1 MEESAS
7 HQEWELSK
15 ENIQPLR
22 SGRKAAKLATI
33 AQPTDPKKL
42 AEERQEYE
50 NALRMY
56 DGPDPLD
63 PWYRYVNWLLLRSV
77 VPYSYCIHFVGISPG
92 LSKSTLKEAKKA
104 GWISY
109 WKAVSRASKTSKK
122 PITTPGCAP
131 FGWSTL
137 PWAPS
142 RWRCSASC
150 SPTASAPRDPRCS
163 RPGPGTSSPPRRS
176 RRPSPC
182 SPR

>member
-1 MEESAS
+1 MEDTSS

-63 PWYRYVNWLLLRSV
+63 PWYRYVNCCLTQIFHIIIFIV
-77 VPYSYCIHFVGISPG
+77 DISLG
-92 LSKSTLKEAKKA
+92 LSKSIPRVAKRA
-104 GWISY
+104 GWTSC
-109 WKAVSRASKTSKK
+109 WRAVSRASKMWRRLTM
-122 PITTPGCAP
+122 TPGFALS
-131 FGWSTL
+131 GSSTL

-142 RWRCSASC
+142 RWRCSDSC

-163 RPGPGTSSPPRRS
+163 RPGPGISSPLRRS
-176 RRPSPC
+176 RRPSRC